1 MMLFPILIWLTWYF
15 CLWQFMMWCGRGPFK
30 VHCNFFSWW
39 LLYITGHMV
48 LMNMFLVTWQG
59 TYWGEGGWFR
69 LIRGVDSLNI
79 EEFCSWA
86 VPKDAGK
93 CWSAHGSQ
101 KCWLLKY
108 THMISLDCPGY
119 RICRFFSTVS
129 EPASSYLHCSKYCIT
144 LR

>member
-1 MMLFPILIWLTWYF
+1 MIVYDVISDTDLVNMIILPPAICDVVKINGWCSRDLSKSIATSSLGDYF
-15 CLWQFMMWCGRGPFK
+15 IPP
-30 VHCNFFSWW
+30 
-39 LLYITGHMV
+39 GHMV

-101 KCWLLKY
+101 KC
-108 THMISLDCPGY
+108 
-119 RICRFFSTVS
+119 
-129 EPASSYLHCSKYCIT
+129 
-144 LR
+144 